1 MNETLAEMIQRHE
14 GVRRIPYLDSLG
26 IFTVGYGHNMQRP
39 LSQAVIDQIFSED
52 LQEAINECVHAF
64 PWFADLTDARKNA
77 MVDLCFN
84 LGLTRLLKFQH
95 FLTAM
100 AAGQYETAANELLDS
115 LWARQV
121 KHRALELATLIRGT
135 EEV

>member
-84 LGLTRLLKFQH
+84 LGLPRLLKFQH

-100 AAGQYETAANELLDS
+100 EIG
-115 LWARQV
+115 
-121 KHRALELATLIRGT
+121 RASCRER
-135 EEV
+135 V